1 MVFLRESDHSNC
13 IAMYYTLS
21 DILWLSLFFV
31 VLWYIWAS
39 MAAKE
44 HVRRAASDHC
54 RQLGVQLLDD
64 TVLLVRTRV
73 KKDKR
78 GFFSLHRSYKFEFTS
93 TGEHRYSGTAVLHGN
108 RIQQLQLAPHHVS

>member
-1 MVFLRESDHSNC
+1 
-13 IAMYYTLS
+13 MYYTLS

-64 TVLLVRTRV
+64 TVLLVRTRI

-78 GFFSLHRSYKFEFTS
+78 GFSAF
-93 TGEHRYSGTAVLHGN
+93 TAVTSLSLLLQAN
-108 RIQQLQLAPHHVS
+108 IAIQALLYFTGIASNSYSLPPTT